1 MVRAT
6 TLQLDAERLAP
17 CGDRAT
23 AQGDEEVNRRGEA
36 RNGSSRCVIP
46 RERAHPHANR
56 AVIIDFGPVRE
67 TPFAVNRP
75 FCYALQV

>member
-17 CGDRAT
+17 CGDRAIT
-23 AQGDEEVNRRGEA
+23 QGDEEVIGEA
-36 RNGSSRCVIP
+36 KPETVLSRCVIP

-56 AVIIDFGPVRE
+56 AVIIDLGPVK